1 VSVTRVEVEQILH
14 RRCGQYLTEA
24 GMSVQDGVNP
34 WLTDP
39 LRWALAMLGIES
51 ASIVAVTDTDL
62 ANVTRGQV
70 DALLDLAELRALE
83 SVLTNL
89 TDVKV
94 SAGPLSVNASELPD
108 RLATI
113 IATKRDAVGAMHAR
127 LLVAPLDGAGET
139 IARLRVL

>member
-1 VSVTRVEVEQILH
+1 
-14 RRCGQYLTEA
+14 
-24 GMSVQDGVNP
+24 MSVQDGVNP

-39 LRWALAMLGIES
+39 LRWALSMLGIES

-62 ANVTRGQV
+62 ANVGRNQV

-89 TDVKV
+89 VDVKV
-94 SAGPLSVNASELPD
+94 TAGPLSVNSSELPD

-113 IATKRDAVGAMHAR
+113 ITAKRDAVRAMYGR
-127 LLVAPLDGAGET
+127 LLVAPLDGADET
-139 IARLRVL
+139 FVRLRVL